1 MEIPSK
7 QKRKYE
13 KKREWIACGPNFPKE
28 QQKVQGLRRTMTTN
42 AQKLKNFVTFCFF
55 SNRFKLRER
64 SSDSESKYM
73 NFGQLFT
80 ISFSQSKNTPTVTK
94 HDSYIL
100 SFLTLNVYISEPKYT
115 DQKIFSLEL
124 CWSHLT
130 NQQNISP
137 RPFPF

>member
-1 MEIPSK
+1 M
-7 QKRKYE
+7 
-13 KKREWIACGPNFPKE
+13 
-28 QQKVQGLRRTMTTN
+28 
-42 AQKLKNFVTFCFF
+42 QKLKNFVTFCFF

-137 RPFPF
+137 CPFPF